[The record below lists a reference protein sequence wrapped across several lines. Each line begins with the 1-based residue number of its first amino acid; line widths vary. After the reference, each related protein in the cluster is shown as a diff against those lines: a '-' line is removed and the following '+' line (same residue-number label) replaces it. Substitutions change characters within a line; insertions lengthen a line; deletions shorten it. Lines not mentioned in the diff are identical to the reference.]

1 MAEKTKNNKTQEVVV
16 NEENVVEQVKA
27 GNLLKDKNVSAALDE
42 IEKEQDEARK
52 RERSEEHTSELQSR
66 I

>member
-27 GNLLKDKNVSAALDE
+27 GNLLKE
-42 IEKEQDEARK
+42 IGRA
-52 RERSEEHTSELQSR
+52 HV
-66 I
+66 